1 MKSFKEYSDE
11 ENKKQEFLNSL
22 EQRPI
27 ILIFERTDAHSR
39 FFAEQI
45 LEEGKTYDLNKGYS
59 IRFDKAHVQGQ
70 QDHTHFMIK
79 NNEIGVINRDG
90 TPSHGSDIG
99 RIPNN
104 MINAAKDKGFIKESL
119 LHKEARNLVENYLFP
134 DTSLLINEIDIFI
147 EAVMGED

>member
-1 MKSFKEYSDE
+1 MKSFREYSDE
-11 ENKKQEFLNSL
+11 EDAKKAFLKNL
-22 EQRPI
+22 EQKPT
-27 ILIFERTDAHSR
+27 ILIFEKTDEASK

-45 LEEGKTYDLNKGYS
+45 LEEGRTYDLNKGYS

-99 RIPNN
+99 QIPTS
-104 MINAAKDKGFIKESL
+104 MIKAAKSKGFINESL
-119 LHKEARNLVENYLFP
+119 LQKEAKDLVESYLFP
-134 DTSLLINEIDIFI
+134 DKSQLIKEIDAFI
-147 EAVMGED
+147 SSIN